1 LSRLPSEE
9 EEEDEDLY
17 PEERSSLLPFFPLS
31 FFLSLSFAPA
41 LYLLSQCFLPKK
53 EVMVARIRTM
63 KVRLPSCERKKVLDR
78 EGEEEEEEEMEGYLR
93 PLLL

>member
-1 LSRLPSEE
+1 
-9 EEEDEDLY
+9 
-17 PEERSSLLPFFPLS
+17 
-31 FFLSLSFAPA
+31 
-41 LYLLSQCFLPKK
+41 
-53 EVMVARIRTM
+53 MVARIRTM